1 MARTTTVICLLGM
14 GICVGLGAAN
24 KPTAKPPQGQA
35 TVTHVADFGAVP
47 NDGKDD
53 TKAVNAAIAACKGSQ
68 TRMLHFSGGTFD
80 LSHITFPP
88 TISVVIPNGT
98 VLNVTDGAIA
108 RFDGPFS
115 AGLHQVFSGR
125 GRTQFGAGAVGEVYP
140 QWWAP
145 RPRHRTA
152 ARPSTRR
159 STPLRLFPVSTS
171 GCPARSTAR
180 RPSTS
185 TGIG

>member
-125 GRTQFGAGAVGEVYP
+125 GRT
-140 QWWAP
+140 
-145 RPRHRTA
+145 
-152 ARPSTRR
+152 
-159 STPLRLFPVSTS
+159 
-171 GCPARSTAR
+171 
-180 RPSTS
+180 
-185 TGIG
+185 